1 MTVEQ
6 KRKRIQTALNSEFV
20 DLDLT
25 QAQRERLLWQSMHM
39 EDNVHTRHAHLR
51 SHRTGGNSVRLKTK
65 MSFSFV
71 LLLILFCLSVTAL
84 AVGILINGYYERVA
98 QMDASGQM
106 TTWGLDDKISFVNV
120 MREFEFPMDETDYST
135 MIDETRTV
143 AERETAADRI
153 IQQRYGELIRAEV
166 EQWYQKPA
174 DISDI
179 APNEVIIFQER
190 YMAEHPEGI
199 RTKEDYLRYTD
210 ALGYYLRD
218 VYYPAYRAEAQN
230 HSDGS
235 TPIPV
240 GTEAY
245 AKSALVST
253 MTEVFGWD
261 ADAAD
266 SVNPQIHWDE
276 EYQLWIVSG
285 EVSKESMV
293 SAFNPVLDGENVV
306 ETENGYKLTILVD
319 TRGNIGSSSLD
330 KDAFI
335 IEHKNDVDP
344 VVKISIEEAT
354 QKVKTAVMQKFGI
367 SESDLA
373 VLFYDVEYGGVAEN
387 HALLDRYVFHTH
399 YAVNKENVYGAVINR
414 VTGEVT
420 DVFSYQ
426 TGDMTPA
433 WRLIFYSAEV
443 EQDNNWYVRWPL
455 ESKQQLLVHLNS
467 CGIKPEHSIWQLESP
482 SAEEIDSF
490 VAEVCNAQGYISV
503 INTSV
508 MAQVLLGDREQWS
521 DADHA
526 LYAELNERY
535 HLGSADAVKNLRA
548 EASEIDADTAIDV
561 TKAAFCKAWNVDVA
575 SMMNWRF
582 ESQQVHDDFL
592 GRAMI
597 YYRVNITVPPGD
609 DVLFHGRNNFSYRVM
624 IDGTMIDASLMPE
637 WYSPEQEKA
646 IIEEMQL
653 YDNETFHM
661 FDRYAQRNN
670 LLMDYEDFFHWPLEH
685 KKACADE
692 MRVIIQQ
699 RIAADP
705 NYSDPRLIAFARHVY
720 GIPTSTMI
728 DEQAAISAGWKK
740 LREAFDLTDLE
751 MTYLSPEI
759 ILLDITDPAKPFYQ
773 IGFSAE
779 DKWTS
784 ALKVDMQPATYYVI
798 EVDANNGEIITTYTY
813 SRNDGE
819 TGIDAWNRWY

>member
-6 KRKRIQTALNSEFV
+6 KRKRIQKALNTEFV

-39 EDNVHTRHAHLR
+39 EDSAHARHAHPR

-65 MSFSFV
+65 MSFSLALV
-71 LLLILFCLSVTAL
+71 LILFCLSVTAL
-84 AVGILINGYYERVA
+84 AVGLLINGYYERVA

-106 TTWGLDDKISFVNV
+106 TTWGLEEKISFVNV
-120 MREFEFPMDETDYST
+120 MREYEFPMDEADYAT
-135 MIDETRTV
+135 MMDETRTV
-143 AERETAADRI
+143 AEREAAADQI
-153 IQQRYGELIRAEV
+153 IQKRYGELIREEV
-166 EQWYQKPA
+166 EQWYQQPS
-174 DISDI
+174 DISEV

-199 RTKEDYLRYTD
+199 KTKEDYILYTD

-245 AKSALVST
+245 AKSALIST

-261 ADAAD
+261 ADAAEA
-266 SVNPQIHWDE
+266 VVPQIIWDE

-285 EVSKESMV
+285 EVSKESMTT
-293 SAFNPVLDGENVV
+293 AFHPVLDGANIV
-306 ETENGYKLTILVD
+306 ETETGYQLTILVD
-319 TRGNIGSSSLD
+319 TKGNIGSSSLD
-330 KDAFI
+330 KYAFI

-344 VVKISIEEAT
+344 VVKISSEEAT
-354 QKVKTAVMQKFGI
+354 QKVKAAVVQEFGI
-367 SESDLA
+367 SEADLA
-373 VLFYDVEYGGVAEN
+373 VLFCDIEYGGVAED

-414 VTGEVT
+414 ITGEVT
-420 DVFSYQ
+420 DVFSYRNE
-426 TGDMTPA
+426 DMTPA
-433 WRLIFYSAEV
+433 WQLIFYSAEV
-443 EQDNNWYVRWPL
+443 EQDNNWYVRWPI
-455 ESKQQLLVHLNS
+455 ESKQQLLAHLKA
-467 CGIKPEHSIWQLESP
+467 CGVKPEHSIWQLESP

-490 VAEVCNAQGYISV
+490 VAEVCNVQGYVSV

-508 MAQVLLGDREQWS
+508 IAQVLLGDREQWS
-521 DADHA
+521 DVDHA
-526 LYAELNERY
+526 LYVELNERY
-535 HLGSADAVKNLRA
+535 HLSSADAVTNLQA
-548 EASEIDADTAIDV
+548 DAAEIDADTAIDV
-561 TKAAFCKAWNVDVA
+561 TKAAFGKAWNIDAA
-575 SMMNWRF
+575 SMMNWSI

-592 GRAMI
+592 GRALI
-597 YYRVNITVPPGD
+597 YYRVNITIPPEEEAR
-609 DVLFHGRNNFSYRVM
+609 FYGRNSFSYRVL
-624 IDGTMIDASLMPE
+624 IDGTMIDASMMPE

-646 IIEEMQL
+646 IIEERQL
-653 YDNETFHM
+653 YDNETFRM

-670 LLMDYEDFFHWPLEH
+670 LLTDYEDFFHWPLEH

-699 RIAADP
+699 KIAADP
-705 NYSDPRLIAFARHVY
+705 NYSDPRLIAFASHVY
-720 GIPTSTMI
+720 GLPASTMI
-728 DEQAAISAGWKK
+728 DEPAAVSAGWKE
-740 LREAFDLTDLE
+740 LQARFDLTDSE
-751 MTYLSPEI
+751 MTYLAPEI
-759 ILLDITDPAKPFYQ
+759 ILLDITDPEKPFYQ

-779 DKWTS
+779 DKWMS
-784 ALKVDMQPATYYVI
+784 AQKIDMQPATYYVV
-798 EVDANNGEIITTYTY
+798 EVDAYNGEIVTTYSY

-819 TGIDAWNRWY
+819 TGVDAWNRWY